1 MKLRPK
7 HLLHIAGGAISIVLI
22 GYLAFRFFELRSAVA
37 SQLREGFP
45 LATMTMAA
53 TTCLLAYLPISVGWS
68 LLAAPGRNLRSLPI
82 SSEIVL
88 LSQAARYLPGN
99 VGHLVGRVMLT
110 TRHLGVGAKLGS
122 ALVSIELM
130 LSLAC
135 AGLLSASALPQLA
148 PLVPGWL
155 ADILRQPWAVIL
167 GMLAVIAG
175 IGVLGVIAKRWLKL
189 ELPPIGTLL
198 LAAIFYAAALVVG
211 GVSLWLLLGVDHATH
226 VGFGL
231 ALLAYT
237 TSWLAGF
244 ITPGAPS
251 GLGVREFILT
261 RLLAPVMG
269 EPQALLAAALLRLC
283 SVSADVVAFGIGFAL
298 LRLRRKHDPD
308 PGPCEA

>member
-7 HLLHIAGGAISIVLI
+7 HLLHIAGGAVSIVLV
-22 GYLAFRFFELRSAVA
+22 GYLVFRFFELRSEVA
-37 SQLREGFP
+37 SQLRDGFP
-45 LATMTMAA
+45 LTTMAVAA
-53 TTCLLAYLPISVGWS
+53 TTCLLAYLPISIGWS
-68 LLAAPGRNLRSLPI
+68 LLAAPGRSLRCLPI

-155 ADILRQPWAVIL
+155 ADLLTQPWAVIA

-175 IGVLGVIAKRWLKL
+175 ICVLGIIARRWLKIAF
-189 ELPPIGTLL
+189 PPIGTLL
-198 LAAIFYAAALVVG
+198 VASIFYAAALVVG
-211 GVSLWLLLGVDHATH
+211 GVSLWLLLGVEHAVH

-251 GLGVREFILT
+251 GLGVREFILI

-269 EPQALLAAALLRLC
+269 EPQALLAAAMLRLC
-283 SVSADVVAFGIGFAL
+283 SVCADVIAFAIGFGLMRLNSKRHPAKE
-298 LRLRRKHDPD
+298 LR
-308 PGPCEA
+308 GA